1 MEEIKKSEELM
12 LLEHFDAA
20 LEVDEAYEYQAPI
33 VKLARLHAVNM
44 ELMYLLSHFETLV
57 EYCKKRIPFRP
68 PYHDVDLT
76 HWSHTLEVKMEKY
89 LASFNLSIGGLP
101 KVSVGCMPLT
111 DGVGLALYDR
121 SDKPMQVTMISG
133 NGVKFFPQT
142 EDALRR
148 VGSNKVAKEYAEP
161 MMNYAGETMRVS
173 LNLNEVNTGKFN
185 FGMKTFGENAEKL
198 PKLLMELH
206 SLLHDHSDNE
216 RLMTFL
222 QFAWDK
228 YHEPQNIFIGFD
240 VHEKSI
246 SSNVREKPSTYRREL
261 LKFLTTKKKE
271 LSKYNKLFLSVD
283 SIFFDEDGNDY
294 EQEEMFENLA
304 LFLMENST
312 KLTDEDCVDLFNYVQ
327 TKAYIDQLV
336 NELAQ
341 GLEASKEE
349 SASSIPVDLILE
361 TLQKGGIQV
370 TQNFNAPVGQ
380 VIGKVDKI
388 ETTKE

>member
-1 MEEIKKSEELM
+1 MEEIIKSEELM
-12 LLEHFDAA
+12 LLEHFEAA

-33 VKLARLHAVNM
+33 VKLARLHAINM

-57 EYCKKRIPFRP
+57 VYCKKRIPFRP
-68 PYHDVDLT
+68 PYHDVNLT
-76 HWSHTLEVKMEKY
+76 HWAHTLEVKMEKY
-89 LASFNLSIGGLP
+89 LGSFNLSIGGLP
-101 KVSVGCMPLT
+101 KVRVGCMPLT
-111 DGVGLALYDR
+111 DGVGFTLYDR
-121 SDKPMQVTMISG
+121 SEDPMQVTMISG
-133 NGVKFFPQT
+133 NVVKYFTQT

-161 MMNYAGETMRVS
+161 MMNYAVKTMQIS
-173 LNLNEVNTGKFN
+173 LDESNIEKFN
-185 FGMKTFGENAEKL
+185 LGMKTFGENAEKL
-198 PKLLMELH
+198 PNLLMELH
-206 SLLHDHSDNE
+206 SLLHDSSDNE
-216 RLMTFL
+216 RLMAFL
-222 QFAWDK
+222 QFVWDK
-228 YHEPQNIFIGFD
+228 YHQPGGVILGFE

-246 SSNVREKPSTYRREL
+246 SSNARKKPSTYRREL

-294 EQEEMFENLA
+294 EREEMFENLA

-312 KLTDEDCVDLFNYVQ
+312 KLSDEDCVDLFNYVQ

-341 GLEASKEE
+341 GLDKTKEE
-349 SASSIPVDLILE
+349 SATSIPVDLILE

-388 ETTKE
+388 ETKE